1 MSVFSRYL
9 VLASAFVLALPPGW
23 CCVRPAL
30 AAESRAEPAPA
41 PARACCHCAVPEQ
54 GPQKSV
60 PTKPSIPSKP
70 CCEVG
75 NGTIVTSP
83 EKPLN
88 PLVADITTVAPGLDN
103 AFDEQVAVLCTAPA
117 SSLPLHLLNCLWLC

>member
-9 VLASAFVLALPPGW
+9 VLASALVLALPPGW

-41 PARACCHCAVPEQ
+41 RVCCHCAVPEQ
-54 GPQKSV
+54 GPRKPV
-60 PTKPSIPSKP
+60 PTKPGFPSKP

-75 NGTIVTSP
+75 SGTIVTSP
-83 EKPLN
+83 EKPQN
-88 PLVADITTVAPGLDN
+88 TLVADLTTVAPGLDN
-103 AFDEQVAVLCTAPA
+103 AFDEQVTVFCTVPA
-117 SSLPLHLLNCLWLC
+117 SSLPLHVRNCLWLC